1 MRRILLAVFA
11 LGLFLGLAATANAAP
26 IRGADLSTALASE
39 ALVTRVACGY
49 DEFYCSRGSQRV
61 CRGGRCWC
69 APCGGYRRGPY
80 YGPGYAPPP
89 PYGYYRRRGA
99 SPDCGPGWSWQDGQC
114 KPYRGY

>member
-1 MRRILLAVFA
+1 MRRFVLAFLV

-39 ALVTRVACGY
+39 ALVTKVACGY
-49 DEFYCSRGSQRV
+49 DEFYCHRGTQRV

-69 APCGGYRRGPY
+69 APCGGYRRGPAY
-80 YGPGYAPPP
+80 GPDYGPGP
-89 PYGYYRRRGA
+89 GYYRPYR
-99 SPDCGPGWSWQDGQC
+99 SPCPPGWSWQSGQC